1 MIIECMKIIF
11 GEMHDIFLK
20 SFIVAKMLRFC
31 GHFWDILRFI
41 LRIYWATMG
50 NDFMKILSYSFC
62 KIIEL
67 LKLVL
72 TYLHC
77 ILISIKYGIH

>member
-11 GEMHDIFLK
+11 GEMHDILLK
-20 SFIVAKMLRFC
+20 TFIVAKMLRFC

-41 LRIYWATMG
+41 LLIYWPTMG
-50 NDFMKILSYSFC
+50 NDFMKLLSYSFC

-67 LKLVL
+67 LKFAV

-77 ILISIKYGIH
+77 NLISIKYGLH